1 MQSLR
6 LFLDVAKHQ
15 SFSRAAR
22 EHGIT
27 QSAASQRISQLERKL
42 GVTLLDRSVRPLALT
57 PAGEAFSSEG
67 RELLERYDA
76 LERRVSSLRPTVT
89 GQVVVD
95 AIYSAGIDLL
105 DHLRQ
110 AFEGLHRGVSVVVN
124 YKQPEE
130 VYEAVRREQCDFGI
144 VSFPQQ
150 WREGGFIP
158 LRDERM
164 AVVCSPDHPWA
175 NRRRVNA
182 SDLHGQRMIAY
193 EPHLPVARR
202 IKKYL
207 RDQGVVPQVT
217 SVFDNIDTIKSA
229 VAVTDQVAILPKR
242 TALREAAAGT
252 LRVMDLE
259 PKLVRSV
266 GVIHRRR
273 KTDATGAFSP
283 AAQAFVDYLI
293 EHAGADVESADVP
306 DRTLAGSTLVGGQS

>member
-6 LFLDVAKHQ
+6 LFLDVAKYQ
-15 SFSRAAR
+15 SFSRGAA

-27 QSAASQRISQLERKL
+27 QSAASQRIRALEKKL
-42 GVTLLDRSVRPLALT
+42 GVTLFDRKVRPLAMT
-57 PAGEAFSSEG
+57 PAGEVFAREG
-67 RELLERYDA
+67 RELLDRYDA
-76 LERRVSSLRPTVT
+76 LEQRVSSLRPGVA

-110 AFEGLHRGVSVVVN
+110 EFEALHPRVSVVVN

-130 VYEAVRREQCDFGI
+130 VFEAVRREQCDFGI

-164 AVVCSPDHPWA
+164 AVVCSPEHPWA
-175 NRRRVNA
+175 HRRRLNA

-193 EPHLPVARR
+193 EPNLPVARR
-202 IKKYL
+202 IKKYF
-207 RDQGVVPQVT
+207 RDLGVAPLVA

-242 TALREAAAGT
+242 TAAREAAAET
-252 LRVMDLE
+252 LVVIDLE

-273 KTDATGAFSP
+273 KTGVTGVFSP
-283 AAQAFVDYLI
+283 AAQAFVDYLR
-293 EHAGADVESADVP
+293 EHAGADVDSADAL
-306 DRTLAGSTLVGGQS
+306 DRTLAGSQLVGGQS